1 MMGLPSAA
9 AAGSGVIP
17 ASDCSG
23 NYPGYKGLGDIN
35 DLTDASS
42 LIYTHAPTDNNSEGA
57 VYFGTKA
64 VKGCN
69 NEGMLVFSQAGHYGV
84 LDFVVIDDSEPW
96 TTENP
101 WPMTINWW
109 LGNPGVTDFSQAPDN
124 P

>member
-1 MMGLPSAA
+1 MMGLPSA

-42 LIYTHAPTDNNSEGA
+42 LISTRAPDSGKS
-57 VYFGTKA
+57 VYFATKA
-64 VKGCN
+64 VEGCN
-69 NEGMLVFSQAGHYGV
+69 NEGIHVFSQTGRYGV
-84 LDFVVIDDSEPW
+84 SDFVLIDGSKPW
-96 TTENP
+96 IQVTP
-101 WPMTINWW
+101 WILTIDRW
-109 LGNPGVTDFSQAPDN
+109 LGDSGVTDFSQAPDN